1 MQEVPEG
8 RLRKGECHIIISTPC
23 SLKETYTGIREV
35 SLYTEHLTRGR
46 VFLSGPID
54 MELADSVAAQL
65 LYLEQEGKE
74 VQLII
79 NSPGGE
85 VTAGLMLYDVLGG
98 LKVPVS
104 RWCCG
109 IAASMAAILLCGGE
123 KGRRFILP
131 HSRTMIH
138 EPLLQ
143 SGVGGSATSI
153 QALSESILETRSITN
168 GILAKHTGKA
178 IQEIDAATAFDNYM
192 NAEQSVAFGLCD
204 EIRSSL
210 C

>member
-1 MQEVPEG
+1 M
-8 RLRKGECHIIISTPC
+8 TPC
-23 SLKETYTGIREV
+23 SLRETYSGIREV
-35 SLYTEHLTRGR
+35 SLYTEHLARGR
-46 VFLSGPID
+46 VFLTGTID
-54 MELADSVAAQL
+54 RELADSIAAQL

-79 NSPGGE
+79 NSLGGE
-85 VTAGLMLYDVLGG
+85 VNAGLMLYDLLEG

-109 IAASMAAILLCGGE
+109 MAASMAAIILCGGE

-131 HSRTMIH
+131 HSKTMIH

-153 QALSESILETRSITN
+153 QALSESILETRRITN
-168 GILAKHTGKA
+168 SILAKHTGKSL
-178 IQEIDAATAFDNYM
+178 QEIDAATTYDNYM
-192 NAEQSVAFGLCD
+192 NAEQSIAFGLCD

-210 C
+210 L

>member
-1 MQEVPEG
+1 
-8 RLRKGECHIIISTPC
+8 
-23 SLKETYTGIREV
+23 
-35 SLYTEHLTRGR
+35 
-46 VFLSGPID
+46 
-54 MELADSVAAQL
+54 
-65 LYLEQEGKE
+65 
-74 VQLII
+74 
-79 NSPGGE
+79 
-85 VTAGLMLYDVLGG
+85 
-98 LKVPVS
+98 
-104 RWCCG
+104 
-109 IAASMAAILLCGGE
+109 
-123 KGRRFILP
+123 
-131 HSRTMIH
+131 MIH

-168 GILAKHTGKA
+168 GILAKHTGKT